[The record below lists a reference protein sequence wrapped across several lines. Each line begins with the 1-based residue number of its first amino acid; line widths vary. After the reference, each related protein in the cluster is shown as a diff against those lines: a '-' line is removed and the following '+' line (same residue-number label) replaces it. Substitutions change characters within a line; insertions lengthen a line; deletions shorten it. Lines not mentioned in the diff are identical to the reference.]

1 MNKVSYALGL
11 SIGQNFR
18 ASGFDEINLDDFLSG
33 VRDVLEGSEPQMS
46 YNEAKVVINDYFQ
59 EVRRKAVEQNKEA
72 GEEFLKINGHK
83 TGVVTLPSGLQYE
96 VIKMGEGEKPALTDT
111 VECHYHGTLINGQ
124 VFDSSMDRGQ
134 TAKFP
139 LQGVIKGWTEI
150 LQLMPVGSKWKV
162 TIPSDLAYGDRG
174 AGEMIQPGSTLIF
187 IIELI
192 AIVGK

>member
-46 YNEAKVVINDYFQ
+46 YDEAKVVINDYFQ

-174 AGEMIQPGSTLIF
+174 AGEMIQPGSMLIF